1 MKHKFLFITAI
12 TITVAFA
19 FSGCKKYR
27 IPKCGDDATLIVTT
41 NVFATGLHNPRGLK
55 FGPDGNL
62 YVAEGGYGGKN
73 ISTNCL
79 QPAPPVG
86 PYMGSDTGSRISR
99 IDMNGVRT
107 TFADLLPSC
116 TGGPGTG
123 GAITGMADVAFIGNT
138 LYGLIAGAGCS
149 HSVPDIP
156 NGIVK
161 INPDHTW
168 TIAAN
173 YSDFLISNPIA
184 SPDPDDFTADGNPFS
199 MTSAGGNFYIA
210 EPNHQEIDE
219 VFPKTGQIKR
229 IVDISKLHSGATDWI
244 GPTTIVYHHGN
255 LYFGTLTS
263 FPLVQGAA
271 TVYKL
276 LPNGTYTPYATGFT
290 AILGILFDDN
300 NNLYV
305 LENTVGSPTPA
316 PGHGDV
322 VRVEPSG
329 KRQIVTSGLNLPT
342 AMTFGPDGKLYIS
355 DWGTGPIGLGQIL
368 QLGFTCQYVGA
379 DTHAN

>member
-1 MKHKFLFITAI
+1 MKQKISLV
-12 TITVAFA
+12 TVVMVSVFFA
-19 FSGCKKYR
+19 FPGCKKFSNPR
-27 IPKCGDDATLIVTT
+27 CSGDKNLVITT
-41 NVFATGLHNPRGLK
+41 NIFATGLHNPRGLK
-55 FGPDGNL
+55 FGPDGHL

-73 ISTNCL
+73 ISTNCQ
-79 QPAPPVG
+79 QPPPPVG

-107 TFADLLPSC
+107 TFVDHLPSC

-123 GAITGMADVAFIGNT
+123 SAITGMADVAFIGNT
-138 LYGLIAGAGCS
+138 MYGLIAGAGCS

-156 NGIVK
+156 NSVVR

-168 TIAAN
+168 TVAAN
-173 YSDFLISNPIA
+173 YSNFLLSNPVA
-184 SPDPDDFTADGNPFS
+184 SPDADDFTPDGNPYS
-199 MTSAGGNFYIA
+199 MTVGNGNIYIA

-219 VFPKTGQIKR
+219 VSPKTGEIKR
-229 IVDISKLHSGATDWI
+229 IADISILHNGASDWI
-244 GPTTIVYHHGN
+244 GPTTIVSHNGN

-290 AILGILFDDN
+290 AILGILFDYN

-305 LENTVGSPTPA
+305 LENTVGSPTPS
-316 PGHGDV
+316 PGSGDV

-329 KRQIVTSGLNLPT
+329 KREIVTSGLHLPT
-342 AMTFGPDGKLYIS
+342 AMTLGPDGKLYIS
-355 DWGTGPIGLGQIL
+355 DWGTGPIGLGQIV
-368 QLGFTCQYVGA
+368 QVGFTCQYVGA
-379 DTHAN
+379 DTQAD

>member
-1 MKHKFLFITAI
+1 MKQKISLV
-12 TITVAFA
+12 TVVMVSVFFA
-19 FSGCKKYR
+19 FPGCKKFGN
-27 IPKCGDDATLIVTT
+27 PKCGGDKNLVITT
-41 NVFATGLHNPRGLK
+41 NIFATGLHNPRGLK
-55 FGPDGNL
+55 FGPDGHL

-73 ISTNCL
+73 ISTNCQ
-79 QPAPPVG
+79 QPLPPVG

-107 TFADLLPSC
+107 TFVDHLPSC

-123 GAITGMADVAFIGNT
+123 SAITGMADVAFIGNT
-138 LYGLIAGAGCS
+138 MYGLIAGAGCS

-156 NGIVK
+156 NSVVR

-168 TIAAN
+168 TVAAN
-173 YSDFLISNPIA
+173 YSDFLLSNPVA
-184 SPDPDDFTADGNPFS
+184 SIDPDDFTPDGNPYS
-199 MTSAGGNFYIA
+199 MTTSNGNIYIA

-219 VFPKTGQIKR
+219 VFPKTGEIKR
-229 IVDISKLHSGATDWI
+229 IVDISKLHNGASDWI
-244 GPTTIVYHHGN
+244 GPTTIVSHNGN

-276 LPNGTYTPYATGFT
+276 LPNGTYTVYATGFT

-305 LENTVGSPTPA
+305 LENTVGSPSPS
-316 PGHGDV
+316 PGPV
-322 VRVEPSG
+322 M
-329 KRQIVTSGLNLPT
+329 L
-342 AMTFGPDGKLYIS
+342 
-355 DWGTGPIGLGQIL
+355 
-368 QLGFTCQYVGA
+368 
-379 DTHAN
+379 

>member
-1 MKHKFLFITAI
+1 MKQKTLWVTAF
-12 TITVAFA
+12 TVAFFVA
-19 FSGCKKYR
+19 FPGCKKFNN
-27 IPKCGDDATLIVTT
+27 PECDGDKNLVITT
-41 NVFATGLHNPRGLK
+41 RVFATGLHNPRGLK

-62 YVAEGGYGGKN
+62 YVAEGGFGGKN
-73 ISTNCL
+73 ISTNCQ
-79 QPAPPVG
+79 QPPPPVG

-99 IDMNGVRT
+99 IDMSGDRT
-107 TFADLLPSC
+107 TFADHLPSC

-123 GAITGMADVAFIGNT
+123 NAITGMADVAFVGNAM
-138 LYGLIAGAGCS
+138 YGLIAGAGCS

-156 NGIVK
+156 NSVVR

-168 TIAAN
+168 TVAAN
-173 YSDFLISNPIA
+173 YSDFLLSHPVANPDA
-184 SPDPDDFTADGNPFS
+184 DDFTPDGNPYS
-199 MTSAGGNFYIA
+199 MTAANGNIYIA

-219 VFPKTGQIKR
+219 VFPKSGEIKR
-229 IVDISKLHSGATDWI
+229 IADISKLHDGATDWI
-244 GPTTIVYHHGN
+244 GPTTIVSHYGS

-276 LPNGTYTPYATGFT
+276 LPNGTYIPYATGFT

-305 LENTVGSPTPA
+305 LENTVGNPTPL
-316 PGHGDV
+316 PGSGDV
-322 VRVEPSG
+322 LMVEPSG
-329 KRQIVTSGLNLPT
+329 KRQIIASGLHLPT

-355 DWGTGPIGLGQIL
+355 DWGTGPVGLGQII
-368 QLGFTCQYVGA
+368 QVSFACRYMGP
-379 DTHAN
+379 DTNAK